1 MFIVNPFEGTELF
14 EMAVSHRGLK
24 DYKFDYY
31 NVNYSLA
38 EVSIEELKKIHI
50 EGQVKFHTPERIERA
65 WEKVRYFRE
74 H

>member
-1 MFIVNPFEGTELF
+1 
-14 EMAVSHRGLK
+14 MAVAHTGIK
-24 DYKFDYY
+24 EYKFDYY

-38 EVSIEELKKIHI
+38 EVSIEELKEIHK
-50 EGQVKFHTPERIERA
+50 EGQIKFHTPERVDMA

>member
-14 EMAVSHRGLK
+14 DMAVHHTGLK
-24 DYKFDYY
+24 EYKFDYY

-38 EVSIEELKKIHI
+38 EVSIEELKKIHK
-50 EGQVKFHTPERIERA
+50 EGQVKFHTPERVERA
-65 WEKVRYFRE
+65 WEKVRYYRE